1 MTSERFQRIS
11 KQLTWRNGSEMEY
24 KWHIFL
30 ANLDPV
36 IGSEQGKTRP
46 VLVIS
51 QEAINQILP
60 VVNTLPIT
68 TRKPGRKIYPNE
80 VLIPVGVGGLEK
92 ESIVL
97 CYQIRTLDKR
107 RLMKEIGKIDN
118 LELQKAIINAFCF
131 QLEIVR

>member
-1 MTSERFQRIS
+1 
-11 KQLTWRNGSEMEY
+11 MEY

-46 VLVIS
+46 VLIIS
-51 QEAINQILP
+51 QEAINQTLP
-60 VVNTLPIT
+60 VVNVLPIT
-68 TRKPGRKIYPNE
+68 TRKPGKIYPNE
-80 VLIPVGVGGLEK
+80 VLIHAGVGGLEK

-97 CYQIRTLDKR
+97 CYQVRTLDKK

-118 LELQKAIINAFCF
+118 LELQEAIIDALCF